1 MVVNATASNFTE
13 QFSSI
18 PNRLVSCFITRSKVK
33 YMITGNNQRVSVV
46 ESIPNHEKII
56 NLLRKNSSGFTIAEI
71 SKLLKV
77 TRNTA
82 SVHLAKLEGAKQIT
96 IRKVGMAK
104 IYSLKPEMQ
113 MKLSYS

>member
-1 MVVNATASNFTE
+1 LLSYETNSNYE
-13 QFSSI
+13 RI
-18 PNRLVSCFITRSKVK
+18 IELLK
-33 YMITGNNQRVSVV
+33 NN
-46 ESIPNHEKII
+46 N
-56 NLLRKNSSGFTIAEI
+56 SGFTIAEI

-82 SVHLAKLEGAKQIT
+82 SVHLAKLEGAKQVE

-113 MKLSYS
+113 TKLMIKG

>member
-1 MVVNATASNFTE
+1 MVK
-13 QFSSI
+13 
-18 PNRLVSCFITRSKVK
+18 SKVSQ
-33 YMITGNNQRVSVV
+33 ITSKGNREFFSLSGSTSNY
-46 ESIPNHEKII
+46 EKII
-56 NLLRKNSSGFTIAEI
+56 NLLKENSSGLTIAEI

-77 TRNTA
+77 ARNTA

-113 MKLSYS
+113 TRLTD

>member
-1 MVVNATASNFTE
+1 VGQVTSNKGE
-13 QFSSI
+13 ELSSLPSSI
-18 PNRLVSCFITRSKVK
+18 S
-33 YMITGNNQRVSVV
+33 
-46 ESIPNHEKII
+46 NHEKII
-56 NLLRKNSSGFTIAEI
+56 NLLKKNNLGLSIAEI

-113 MKLSYS
+113 MKLTD

>member
-1 MVVNATASNFTE
+1 MVKSKVSQITNNRNREFSSLSGSASN
-13 QFSSI
+13 
-18 PNRLVSCFITRSKVK
+18 
-33 YMITGNNQRVSVV
+33 Y
-46 ESIPNHEKII
+46 EKII
-56 NLLRKNSSGFTIAEI
+56 NLPKENSSGLTIAEI

-82 SVHLAKLEGAKQIT
+82 SVHLAKLEGAKHIM

-113 MKLSYS
+113 TKLTD

>member
-1 MVVNATASNFTE
+1 MGQTIIKE
-13 QFSSI
+13 GQEFSSVPGAI
-18 PNRLVSCFITRSKVK
+18 S
-33 YMITGNNQRVSVV
+33 
-46 ESIPNHEKII
+46 NHEKII
-56 NLLRKNSSGFTIAEI
+56 NLLKDNSSGLTIAEI

-113 MKLSYS
+113 MKLTD